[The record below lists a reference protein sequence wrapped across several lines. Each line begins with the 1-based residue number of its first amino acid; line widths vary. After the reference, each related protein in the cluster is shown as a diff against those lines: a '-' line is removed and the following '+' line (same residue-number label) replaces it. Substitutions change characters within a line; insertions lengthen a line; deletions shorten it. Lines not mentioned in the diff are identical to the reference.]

1 MDVKGKKGLRLT
13 GKIAAVV
20 AVPMVAV
27 VLISCIIGLNGMNGV
42 AEVLMKEQL
51 SASVYSLENIM
62 DALAEGDYRYENGTL
77 YKGEYDITAN
87 QSVLDEFKASTG
99 EDVSII
105 IGDVRAATTMVDAS
119 GNSMKDQT
127 ISSEVYAS
135 MQKGE
140 TVYSDSLKIGSKK
153 YYVYYE
159 PITSS
164 SGEIYGSFF
173 VGYNQQAVSGE
184 MRASIVKMVATLC
197 VIAVIALI
205 VVLLLIRSI
214 GSVLENTIGNLEEV
228 ADGSLAVQVQDKMLK
243 RQDELGEVARSMHK
257 LAQSLT
263 SIIRNILT
271 TSSELDEFS
280 DDFRE
285 SFQNITES
293 ISNINTAVDE
303 IAHGA
308 TQQAGDT
315 QQANEQVIHMGD
327 AIDATA
333 GNVIELTD
341 SARKMSEY
349 NNSADRTLKELLE
362 ISKKTN
368 LSVNEVQRQ
377 TDNTNRS
384 AQEIQEATELIAS
397 IASQTNLLSL
407 NASIEAARAGEQGR
421 GFAVV
426 ATEIR
431 TLADQCRESA
441 DKISNV
447 VNELIGNSNQSVR
460 TMNEVMEIIGEQNEK
475 LESTLAM
482 FGDLNDE
489 VDVVSRAIG
498 EISQQVEGLGATK
511 NAVLELLESLSAIAE
526 ENAASTQETS
536 ASMVELSDIVQ
547 ECTENTDGLMKLS
560 GELKENTTKF
570 SIDKLKEGFKK

>member
-1 MDVKGKKGLRLT
+1 MDVTGKRGLRLT

-20 AVPMVAV
+20 AVPMMAV
-27 VLISCIIGLNGMNGV
+27 VIISCIVGMSGMNGV
-42 AEVLMKEQL
+42 AEVLMKGQL
-51 SASVYSLENIM
+51 SASVYSLEELM
-62 DALAEGDYRYENGTL
+62 DSFAEGDYRYENGTL
-77 YKGEYDITAN
+77 YKGEYNITEN
-87 QSVLDEFKASTG
+87 QSVLDEFKANTG
-99 EDVSII
+99 MDVSII
-105 IGDVRAATTMVDAS
+105 IGDVRAATTMADAA
-119 GNSMKDQT
+119 GNSMKDQA
-127 ISSEVYAS
+127 IS
-135 MQKGE
+135 GE
-140 TVYSDSLKIGSKK
+140 TYAVLQNGNSVYSDSLKIGSQK
-153 YYVYYE
+153 YFVYYE
-159 PITSS
+159 PITASD
-164 SGEIYGSFF
+164 GQICGSFF
-173 VGYNQQAVSGE
+173 VGYNQQTVFRE
-184 MRASIVKMVATLC
+184 MRAGIVKMVVILC
-197 VIAVIALI
+197 MIAVLALI
-205 VVLLLIRSI
+205 VALLMIRSI
-214 GSVLENTIGNLEEV
+214 GKMLEHTIGNLEEV
-228 ADGSLAVQVQDKMLK
+228 ADGSLAVQVQDKMIN
-243 RQDELGEVARSMHK
+243 RQDELGELARSMQK
-257 LAQSLT
+257 LAQELT
-263 SIIRNILT
+263 SIVRNILT
-271 TSSELDEFS
+271 TSRELDEFS
-280 DDFRE
+280 DEFKE

-293 ISNINTAVDE
+293 IGNINTAVDE

-315 QQANEQVIHMGD
+315 QQANERVIHMGD

-341 SARKMSEY
+341 SAKKMSEY
-349 NNSADRTLKELLE
+349 NQSADRTLKELLE

-368 LSVNEVQRQ
+368 QSVNEVQKQ

-407 NASIEAARAGEQGR
+407 NASIEAARAGEQGK

-475 LESTLAM
+475 LENTLAM
-482 FGDLNDE
+482 FGELNDE
-489 VDVVSRAIG
+489 VGIVSRAIG
-498 EISQQVEGLGATK
+498 QISQQVEGLGVTK

-547 ECTENTDGLMKLS
+547 ECTENTNGLIKLS
-560 GELKENTTKF
+560 DDLKENTTRF
-570 SIDKLKEGFKK
+570 SIDTIKDELVK